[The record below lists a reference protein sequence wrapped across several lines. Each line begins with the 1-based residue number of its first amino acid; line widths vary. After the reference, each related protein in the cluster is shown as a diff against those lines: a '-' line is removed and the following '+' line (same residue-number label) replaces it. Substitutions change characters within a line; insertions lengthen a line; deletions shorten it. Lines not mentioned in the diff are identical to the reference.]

1 MAGITNE
8 KQANFINAEKLS
20 KWKIKIFGLGSIGGE
35 MVKQLALVGFQDI
48 TGYDFDTVDP
58 DNIGSQVFVNEHI
71 GMLKTEAIQK
81 LMKDWYDFDV
91 SVIDEKIT
99 EETEILPEEN
109 TIYFCGFDSL
119 EARKILWDK
128 LKNFPVMWSESRIG
142 RTSQRF
148 YIIDLK
154 NRDEDW
160 ITNYEKTLDLNGPR
174 TELQCGDKGCFPSN
188 AELVSK
194 IIRQFVNIA
203 EKKPFATHMI
213 SDWGTPPA
221 IFIAPTED
229 VPEEINWD

>member
-1 MAGITNE
+1 VEGCPGIVCRRPHFVPDVRFWNHHD
-8 KQANFINAEKLS
+8 FIT
-20 KWKIKIFGLGSIGGE
+20 KIFGPQTKIY
-35 MVKQLALVGFQDI
+35 F
-48 TGYDFDTVDP
+48 F
-58 DNIGSQVFVNEHI
+58 
-71 GMLKTEAIQK
+71 
-81 LMKDWYDFDV
+81 
-91 SVIDEKIT
+91 VIDEKIT